1 MIELILF
8 VFTNALVV
16 MLVLFIAQG
25 EKTPGQDS
33 LGMFAFKEELPE
45 RGDSSDSTGQH
56 NA

>member
-1 MIELILF
+1 LIELFLF

-16 MLVLFIAQG
+16 LLVLFIAQG
-25 EKTPGQDS
+25 EKTPGPDS

-45 RGDSSDSTGQH
+45 QGAPSDSTGQR